1 MSELSNKERVLKIA
15 AALEEL
21 NAKVVYVGG
30 SVVQFYASGHG
41 SANPMTTYDVD
52 CVVDLTTYR
61 EFHAFEEQLHSK
73 NFSNDTSEGAP
84 ICRFLFDDEIVDF
97 MPKVD
102 TGIGESNRW
111 YPMGVEHK
119 QPLLINSQTVIYIM
133 PVTYYLASK
142 YEALNSRGG
151 TDYRGSKDFE
161 DIVYVVNSCHDL
173 KEAIE
178 KSDDDE
184 VKDFLKREFS
194 TLCQRPNIR
203 EEIECAIDDDD
214 RVDIVAE
221 RMKSIT

>member
-21 NAKVVYVGG
+21 NTKVVYVGG
-30 SVVQFYASGHG
+30 SVVQFYASDQGA
-41 SANPMTTYDVD
+41 ANPMTTYDVD

-61 EFHAFEEQLHSK
+61 EYYAFEEELHDK

-84 ICRFLFDDEIVDF
+84 ICRFLFDEEKVDF

-119 QPLLINSQTVIYIM
+119 QSFPINSKTAIYIM

-142 YEALNSRGG
+142 FEALHSRGG
-151 TDYRGSKDFE
+151 SDYRGSKDFE
-161 DIVYVVNSCHDL
+161 DIVFVVNNCHDL
-173 KEAIE
+173 KEEIE
-178 KSDDDE
+178 RSDDDE
-184 VKDFLKREFS
+184 VKDYLKSEFS
-194 TLCQRPNIR
+194 ILCQRPNFW
-203 EEIECAIDDDD
+203 EEIECALDDDD
-214 RVDIVAE
+214 RVDVVAK
-221 RMKSIT
+221 RMNSIT